1 MAINFR
7 PEIARLPI
15 LTTCEGAVE
24 GMVSTEL
31 APLFSTLPV
40 KAASPSVRGEL
51 ELSTTSVAPVSSRKR
66 RGRSS
71 CPLI

>member
-1 MAINFR
+1 M
-7 PEIARLPI
+7 ARLPI
-15 LTTCEGAVE
+15 LTTCEGSVE

-31 APLFSTLPV
+31 ALLFSTLPV
-40 KAASPSVRGEL
+40 KEANPSVRGEL
-51 ELSTTSVAPVSSRKR
+51 ELSTTSVAPVSNRKR